1 MFGQAWLIDNLVVMF
16 AANIRTSIQAK
27 WRAVVNDSIQSFK
40 QIHDIDA
47 KSDLLKEIKRLIF
60 NPSSSPSTTHL
71 HPLTEETW
79 ALVDFHRHGFQLHDS
94 DSSLDDGYFKNE
106 ELYHHHVF
114 HFGKCLERQCEL
126 EQIHGLDLKKR
137 LPLPMC
143 AMGQRNSIQID
154 KKGLYW
160 ILRELKKR
168 CEASGRYPGH
178 LSFQLFQTLEK
189 KQAMFDSNSYK

>member
-1 MFGQAWLIDNLVVMF
+1 MF

-27 WRAVVNDSIQSFK
+27 WRAVINDSIKSFK

-47 KSDLLKEIKRLIF
+47 KSDLLKEIKHLIF

-143 AMGQRNSIQID
+143 AMGQHNSIQIVF
-154 KKGLYW
+154 
-160 ILRELKKR
+160 EKR
-168 CEASGRYPGH
+168 CKASGRYRGH
-178 LSFQLFQTLEK
+178 LPFQLFQTLEK
-189 KQAMFDSNSYK
+189 QQAMFNSISYK

>member
-1 MFGQAWLIDNLVVMF
+1 MF

-40 QIHDIDA
+40 QIHDLDA
-47 KSDLLKEIKRLIF
+47 KSDLLKEIEHLIF
-60 NPSSSPSTTHL
+60 NPSSSPSTIPL

-79 ALVDFHRHGFQLHDS
+79 SLVYFHRYGFQLHDTEA
-94 DSSLDDGYFKNE
+94 SLDDAYFQNE

-114 HFGKCLERQCEL
+114 HFGKCFERQCEL
-126 EQIHGLDLKKR
+126 EQMYGLDLKKR

-160 ILRELKKR
+160 ILCELKKGAR
-168 CEASGRYPGH
+168 HQAGIEDIFLFSYSRH
-178 LSFQLFQTLEK
+178 LKSNRECSTLFQFVSCK
-189 KQAMFDSNSYK
+189 